1 MSLYLWKKIDSNNGK
16 IIIFQKM
23 EKEYMVF
30 TLVSIQQMQPKAV

>member
-1 MSLYLWKKIDSNNGK
+1 MSLYLWKQIDSNNGK

-30 TLVSIQQMQPKAV
+30 TSVLI